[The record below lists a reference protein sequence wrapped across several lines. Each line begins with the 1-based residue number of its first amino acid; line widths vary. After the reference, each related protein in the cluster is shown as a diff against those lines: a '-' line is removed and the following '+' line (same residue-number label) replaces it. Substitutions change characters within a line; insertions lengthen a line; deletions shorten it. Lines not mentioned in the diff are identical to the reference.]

1 MDDLN
6 ARLEQ
11 LYTEGDGDYASVI
24 GRMRTPERV
33 AKFLGFF
40 VQDPSYETL
49 RTSLANEDWDSAFR
63 AAHTLKGVASDMGFA
78 KLSAAASDV
87 TEELRAKRNE
97 GGVALMPMVDEYYR
111 TATEAIAKANL

>member
-6 ARLEQ
+6 AKLEK
-11 LYTEGDGDYASVI
+11 LYKEGNGDYHGVL

-40 VQDPSYETL
+40 AQDPSYETL
-49 RTSLANEDWDSAFR
+49 RTSVESADWDNAFR

-78 KLSAAASDV
+78 ELSTAASNV
-87 TEELRAKRNE
+87 TEEFRAQRYDE
-97 GGVALMPMVDEYYR
+97 GVLLMPLVDEYYKL
-111 TATEAIAKANL
+111 AADAIAANL